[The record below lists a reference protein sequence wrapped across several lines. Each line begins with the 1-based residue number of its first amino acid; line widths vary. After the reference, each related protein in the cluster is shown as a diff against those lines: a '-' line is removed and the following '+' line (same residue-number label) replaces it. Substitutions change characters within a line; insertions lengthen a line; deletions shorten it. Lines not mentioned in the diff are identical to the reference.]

1 MQQMMRDTLLRVFVF
16 ALVWLTVPVRV
27 PVQAEGRLLTLDD
40 VLKME
45 GFGHAVFDPSGHWL
59 IYERQRPYEANS
71 DFSYGLYAAGRI
83 GHELWKYDL
92 DAGGAPMRLPGIDPD
107 SDTRLESISPEG
119 RYISVL
125 QYKRGHVAF
134 GIFDTEDDRLIQF
147 GRAPVDSRTGGQ
159 DPVWISEGRL
169 IFAALPSGDQPR
181 SMSVRADT
189 GQKLTHDWHAAWSG
203 RTVTAREARSYS
215 ADHADVAVPGC
226 LALADGTNGAET
238 CLAEGQYTD
247 LRLSPDGRILAG
259 LKMWKSP
266 VDISRPLMEDNSERF
281 RLVLF
286 HTKDWSRG
294 PGGLDLSVMPYSL
307 EWSPDGK
314 FLAFFGWETG
324 QSPRRGGFYIVDV
337 ASGRARRLL
346 HDGLDLVS
354 ERERG
359 WAQRP
364 ERAVFF
370 GDRLAVYA
378 RPASDPAGSGS
389 FTYRNPGETG
399 LARADWYALTFDAP
413 PENLTAP
420 LREVSGIPVSSG
432 EEGVQILAEDG
443 LYRLNAYDP
452 ENLVSM
458 EWNDKVRQVRQG
470 TALTRSGVI
479 RSPWPSDVFLV
490 SGSGSAQ
497 RFVVQSP
504 VAEQVQRTTS
514 FLPADETAV
523 AITASAEAILYRTRQ
538 SGETRLLI
546 ASLKDGV
553 RELDR
558 INSHLT
564 GIDPVHWERIAY
576 EVNAGAAIRRLE
588 NCILLP
594 PDYRKGHAVPLIVE
608 VYPGAPS
615 LCGDTD
621 PTRSGMDVYSPYLWS
636 AAGIAYVRLALP
648 TELIRTEEG
657 PIAAMPAL
665 VEAGVNALVEQGYAD
680 PDQIVLHGLSQGGIS
695 ALYVAAKTDLFA
707 GVIAQNSWSDLVSHY
722 FGPAGIF
729 ADFSVDGLGAQF
741 RRYESLA
748 GSAFGLAQTPFEDPG
763 IYYRNSPVL
772 LASDIECPVML
783 FHSDMDAFD
792 DSQFDEMYAAL
803 ARQGKDVR
811 YVLYRGE
818 GHVLSSP
825 ANIRDMW
832 RRKLEFLGEVGVR
845 GPAP

>member
-1 MQQMMRDTLLRVFVF
+1 LRVLMF
-16 ALVWLTVPVRV
+16 AFVWLAFPTCV
-27 PVQAEGRLLTLDD
+27 PVQAEGRVLTLDD
-40 VLKME
+40 MLKME
-45 GFGHAVFDPSGHWL
+45 GFGHAVFDPSGRWL
-59 IYERQRPYEANS
+59 IYERQRSYEANS

-92 DAGGAPMRLPGIDPD
+92 DAGGVPMRLPGIDPD

-119 RYISVL
+119 RYISLL

-134 GIFDTEDDRLIQF
+134 GIFDTKDDRLIQF

-215 ADHADVAVPGC
+215 ADHADVAGPGC

-247 LRLSPDGRILAG
+247 LCLSPDGRILAG
-259 LKMWKSP
+259 LRMWKSP

-286 HTKDWSRG
+286 HTEDWSRG

-314 FLAFFGWETG
+314 FLAFFGWEPG
-324 QSPRRGGFYIVDV
+324 KSPRQGGFYLIDV
-337 ASGRARRLL
+337 ATGRARRLL
-346 HDGLDLVS
+346 HNGLDLVS

-378 RPASDPAGSGS
+378 RPASDPAGIGT

-413 PENLTAP
+413 PENLTAH
-420 LREVSGIPVSSG
+420 LRGVSGIPVSSG
-432 EEGVQILAEDG
+432 EAGVQIIAEDG
-443 LYRLNAYDP
+443 VYLLDASDTERHVSIERGDP
-452 ENLVSM
+452 I
-458 EWNDKVRQVRQG
+458 RQVRQG
-470 TALTRSGVI
+470 SALTRSGVI
-479 RSPWPSDVFLV
+479 RPQWQRDVLLV
-490 SGSGSAQ
+490 SGQGAAQ
-497 RFVVQSP
+497 LFVL
-504 VAEQVQRTTS
+504 QRLAAGHANGMIS

-523 AITASAEAILYRTRQ
+523 PIAASADTILYQTRK
-538 SGETRLLI
+538 SGEARLLI
-546 ASLKDGV
+546 ASLEDGV

-558 INSHLT
+558 INSHLS
-564 GIDPVHWERIAY
+564 GIDPVHWEKIAY
-576 EVNAGAAIRRLE
+576 EVNAGAAIRQLE

-594 PDYRKGHAVPLIVE
+594 PDYQKGHAVPLIVE

-615 LCGDTD
+615 LCGDMD
-621 PTRSGMDVYSPYLWS
+621 PTRSGMDVYSPYLW
-636 AAGIAYVRLALP
+636 AAEGIAYVRLALP
-648 TELIRTEEG
+648 TELIRTEDG

-707 GVIAQNSWSDLVSHY
+707 GVIAQNSWSDLISHY

-741 RRYESLA
+741 RRYESRA
-748 GSAFGLAQTPFEDPG
+748 GSAFGLGQTPFDDPE

-783 FHSDMDAFD
+783 IHSDMDAFD

>member
-1 MQQMMRDTLLRVFVF
+1 MMRDTLLRVLMF
-16 ALVWLTVPVRV
+16 AFVWLAFPVCV
-27 PVQAEGRLLTLDD
+27 PVQAEGRVLTLDD
-40 VLKME
+40 MLKME
-45 GFGHAVFDPSGHWL
+45 GFGHAVFDPSGRWL
-59 IYERQRPYEANS
+59 IYERQRPYEENS

-92 DAGGAPMRLPGIDPD
+92 ETGGAPMRLPGIEPD

-125 QYKRGHVAF
+125 QYKRGHVAL
-134 GIFDTEDDRLIQF
+134 GIFDTEEDHLVLF

-169 IFAALPSGDQPR
+169 IFAALQSGGQPR

-189 GQKLTHDWHAAWSG
+189 GQMLIQDWHAAWSG
-203 RTVTAREARSYS
+203 RTVTAREARRQ
-215 ADHADVAVPGC
+215 AAERADVAAPGC
-226 LALADGTNGAET
+226 LTLADGTDGTET

-259 LKMWKSP
+259 LKVWKRP
-266 VDISRPLMEDNSERF
+266 VDVSRPLQEDNSGHF
-281 RLVLF
+281 RLVLLNIE
-286 HTKDWSRG
+286 DWSSG
-294 PGGLDLSVMPYSL
+294 PGRLDLSIMPYSL

-314 FLAFFGWETG
+314 FLALFGWEAG
-324 QSPRRGGFYIVDV
+324 QSPRQGGFYLVDV
-337 ASGRARRLL
+337 ESGRARRLL
-346 HDGLDLVS
+346 HNGLDFVS

-378 RPASDPAGSGS
+378 RPASDPAGSGN
-389 FTYRNPGETG
+389 FTYRDPGETG
-399 LARADWYALTFDAP
+399 LARADWYALAVDAP
-413 PENLTAP
+413 PENLTAS
-420 LREVSGIPVSSG
+420 LQGVSGIPVSASEG
-432 EEGVQILAEDG
+432 GVQILAEDG
-443 LYRLNAYDP
+443 LHRLNPSDT

-458 EWNDKVRQVRQG
+458 DRGAPIRQVQQG
-470 TALTRSGVI
+470 SALTRSGVI
-479 RSPWPSDVFLV
+479 RPGWQRDVLFV
-490 SGSGSAQ
+490 SGSGAAQ
-497 RFVVQSP
+497 RFFVQSP
-504 VAEQVQRTTS
+504 TAEQARRTTS

-523 AITASAEAILYRTRQ
+523 PSAASADAILYQTGK
-538 SGETRLLI
+538 SGERRLLI

-564 GIDPVHWERIAY
+564 GIDPVHWEKIAY
-576 EVNAGAAIRRLE
+576 EVNVGSEIRQLE
-588 NCILLP
+588 SCILLP
-594 PDYRKGHAVPLIVE
+594 PDYQKGHAVPLVVD

-615 LCGDTD
+615 LCGDKD
-621 PTRSGMDVYSPYLWS
+621 PARSGLDVYSPYLWV
-636 AAGIAYVRLALP
+636 AEGIAYARLALP

-657 PIAAMPAL
+657 PIAGMPDL

-680 PDQIVLHGLSQGGIS
+680 PDQVILHGLSQGGIS

-729 ADFSVDGLGAQF
+729 ADFSVNGLGVQF

-748 GSAFGLAQTPFEDPG
+748 GSAFGLGQTPFDDPE

-772 LASDIECPVML
+772 LASDIVCPVML
-783 FHSDMDAFD
+783 VHSDMDAFD

-832 RRKLEFLGEVGVR
+832 RRKLKFLGDVGVR